1 MNSSASKFGVEG
13 VRNFHRGANG
23 SIGLSTR
30 PRHRKW
36 VFAGMLA
43 AAAGVLVWRCVSGN
57 VRR

>member
-13 VRNFHRGANG
+13 VRNFHRGA
-23 SIGLSTR
+23 IGVATR

-43 AAAGVLVWRCVSGN
+43 AAASMLVWRCVSGN
-57 VRR
+57 LRR

>member
-13 VRNFHRGANG
+13 VRNFHRVATGVA
-23 SIGLSTR
+23 TR

-43 AAAGVLVWRCVSGN
+43 AAAGVLVWRCVIGN